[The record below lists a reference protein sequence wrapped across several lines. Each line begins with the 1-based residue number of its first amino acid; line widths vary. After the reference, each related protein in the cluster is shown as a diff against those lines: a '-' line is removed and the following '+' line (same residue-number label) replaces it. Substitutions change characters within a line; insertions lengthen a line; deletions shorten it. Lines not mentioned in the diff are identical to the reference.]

1 MKYYVGIDLGGTNIV
16 AGVVDESYK
25 IIAKAK
31 LPTNRP
37 RPAED
42 IILDCAEAVRQAVKN
57 AGLTMD
63 DIEAVGLGSPGTIDS
78 ERGVVVY
85 SNNLDFE
92 DVPAEISLSA
102 SLASGSMPKTTPTLR
117 HTANLLPEVQRAF
130 AMQSASP
137 WEQA

>member
-63 DIEAVGLGSPGTIDS
+63 DIEAVGLGSPEPS
-78 ERGVVVY
+78 
-85 SNNLDFE
+85 
-92 DVPAEISLSA
+92 
-102 SLASGSMPKTTPTLR
+102 
-117 HTANLLPEVQRAF
+117 TAKGE
-130 AMQSASP
+130 
-137 WEQA
+137 

>member
-1 MKYYVGIDLGGTNIV
+1 MKRKASRDSYKEKNMKYYVGIDLGGTNIV

-63 DIEAVGLGSPGTIDS
+63 DIEAPTTSILRTSP
-78 ERGVVVY
+78 
-85 SNNLDFE
+85 
-92 DVPAEISLSA
+92 PEISLSA